1 MQFHRPTVLKPEW
14 LATGFLAFDFII
26 FSPPDTAGFF
36 IARRGGTKMNE
47 ELMELFQNLSDSFH
61 ARRFADLRMSLL
73 DMEPADIA
81 LFMENELE
89 DTEQIMFFRMLPK
102 EQASDV
108 FIEIDSD
115 TQEKLIKTFT
125 DKELKAVIDDMFL
138 DDTVDVI
145 EEMPANVVKRILK
158 NSDPENRKQINALL
172 EYPDDSVG
180 SIMTTEYISF
190 SASFTVEEA
199 FEKIRRIGLN
209 KETIYTCYVTDRK
222 KHLIGVVT
230 VKDLL
235 LADKQDVIENV
246 MDTAVITVETNEDKE
261 EAVLKFSKYD
271 FIALPVIDKEG
282 CLVGIVT
289 VDDAVDVMQE
299 EATEDIQKMAA
310 ITPNEKPYLKQS
322 VFSIWKA
329 RVPWLIILML
339 SATFTSLV
347 LTSFENDL
355 FIASPVLYAFVPMLM
370 GTAGNAGGQ
379 SSVTVIRAIAL
390 GDINFKD
397 FFRVIWK
404 ELLASALLGLTIG
417 AVCFGKLMLIDRIYN
432 DITWQVATVIS
443 VVCFICIVMSK
454 LVGCTLPLIAKKI
467 KLDPAVMASPLMTT
481 IVDVLTLIIYCSIAI
496 AILA

>member
-1 MQFHRPTVLKPEW
+1 
-14 LATGFLAFDFII
+14 
-26 FSPPDTAGFF
+26 
-36 IARRGGTKMNE
+36 MNE